1 MKRILLDTHVLLW
14 WLADDSQLG
23 IEARA
28 LIASAANHI
37 YVSAA
42 SIWEVAIKQGLG
54 KVSAPDNLDDIAERE
69 GFDKLPI
76 SLYHGQQAGRLPLLH
91 RDPFDRMLIAQAQAE
106 GLDIL
111 TVDKQFPPYGVSTID
126 ATK

>member
-14 WLADDSQLG
+14 WLSDDPRLG
-23 IEARA
+23 SEARR
-28 LIASAANHI
+28 LVGDAANSIH
-37 YVSAA
+37 VSAA
-42 SIWEVAIKQGLG
+42 STWEIAIKQGAG
-54 KVSAPDNLDDIAERE
+54 KVTSPDDLDGIVDRE
-69 GFDKLPI
+69 GFEKLPI

-111 TVDKQFPPYGVSTID
+111 TADEQIPRYGVHTID
-126 ATK
+126 AGR